1 MNTTTTDLLSA
12 FAPTGR
18 LRASINVGNPIL
30 AKREP
35 GGMASGVSVDLARAL
50 AAQLALDLEL
60 VIFESAGESVQ
71 AITDEQADVGFFAV
85 DPKRGQEIA
94 FTDPYVL
101 IEGYYLVPDGS
112 AIQTNDQVDQSGIRI
127 AVGKGSAYDLY
138 LQRTIQKAQLIQAPT
153 SPIVFSF
160 FVEHKLE
167 VAAGVKQQLEQDL
180 PKFPGHR
187 LLPERFMVI
196 RQAMGVPKS
205 RGEMAAAFLTD
216 FVEAQKASGFVEKA
230 LGRHGISGAAVAPL
244 RSAAA

>member
-1 MNTTTTDLLSA
+1 MTTNTTADLLSA

-35 GGMASGVSVDLARAL
+35 GGSASGVSVDLARAL
-50 AAQLALDLEL
+50 AAQLAVELDL

-71 AITDEQADVGFFAV
+71 AVTDEKADVGFFAI

-94 FTDPYVL
+94 FTDAYVL
-101 IEGYYLVPDGS
+101 IEGYYLVPEAS
-112 AIQTNDQVDQSGIRI
+112 SIQTNDQVDQAGVRI

-138 LQRTIQKAQLIQAPT
+138 LQRTIQKAQLVQAPT
-153 SPIVFSF
+153 SPAVFSF
-160 FVEHKLE
+160 FVEKGLE
-167 VAAGVKQQLEQDL
+167 VAAGVKQQLERDL
-180 PKFPGHR
+180 PNFPGHR

-196 RQAMGVPKS
+196 RQAMGLPKS

-216 FVEAQKASGFVEKA
+216 FVEAQKASGFV
-230 LGRHGISGAAVAPL
+230 G
-244 RSAAA
+244 

>member
-1 MNTTTTDLLSA
+1 MTDALSNTDLLAA

-35 GGMASGVSVDLARAL
+35 GGSASGVSVDLARAL
-50 AAQLALDLEL
+50 AAQLAVKLDL

-71 AITDEQADVGFFAV
+71 AVTDEKADIGFFAI

-94 FTDPYVL
+94 FTDAYVL
-101 IEGYYLVPDGS
+101 IEGYYLVPQAS
-112 AIQTNDQVDQSGIRI
+112 SIQTNDQVDQAGVRI

-138 LQRTIQKAQLIQAPT
+138 LQRIIQKAQLVQAPT
-153 SPIVFSF
+153 SPAVFSF
-160 FVEHKLE
+160 FVEKGLE
-167 VAAGVKQQLEQDL
+167 VAAGVKQQLERDL
-180 PKFPGHR
+180 PNFPGHR

-196 RQAMGVPKS
+196 RQAMGLPKS

-216 FVEAQKASGFVEKA
+216 FVEAQKASGFVGKA
-230 LGRHGISGAAVAPL
+230 LQRHDISGATVAPL
-244 RSAAA
+244 H